1 MDRMRCHEHLHLILS
16 PSKGDSPFKEENDP
30 VSLECRYQVFLEGVQ
45 SEGDGLVISYIHKY
59 ESKSGK
65 DRGTHARA
73 RFSLRWM
80 LQA

>member
-1 MDRMRCHEHLHLILS
+1 MDRMRCHERLHLILS

-65 DRGTHARA
+65 GRGMHARA
-73 RFSLRWM
+73 RFSSRWM